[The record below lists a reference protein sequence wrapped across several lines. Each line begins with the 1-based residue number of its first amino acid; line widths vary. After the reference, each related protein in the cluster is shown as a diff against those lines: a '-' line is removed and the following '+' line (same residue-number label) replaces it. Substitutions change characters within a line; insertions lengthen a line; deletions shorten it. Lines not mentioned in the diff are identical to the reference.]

1 MRDEHARA
9 YWKANVR
16 ILTILMS
23 IWFFISF
30 VCGILLA
37 DFLDN
42 FRFAGFKLGFW
53 IAQQGSIYVFVIL
66 ILVYLVWMDRLDAR
80 YTRDKGAHNKS
91 ATDNNPG
98 NNNNADQ
105 KHPPEDQA

>member
-1 MRDEHARA
+1 MQDEHARA

-16 ILTILMS
+16 ILTTLLS

-53 IAQQGSIYVFVIL
+53 IAQQGSIYVFMVL
-66 ILVYLVWMDRLDAR
+66 IVVYVFWMDKLDSR
-80 YTRDKGAHNKS
+80 YQTNTKAANLKAAKS
-91 ATDNNPG
+91 QSASDEG
-98 NNNNADQ
+98 SQ
-105 KHPPEDQA
+105 S

>member
-53 IAQQGSIYVFVIL
+53 IAQQGSIYVCVIL

-80 YTRDKGAHNKS
+80 YSRDKNKS
-91 ATDNNPG
+91 
-98 NNNNADQ
+98 DQ
-105 KHPPEDQA
+105 SSPAPEDQA

>member
-1 MRDEHARA
+1 MRDQHAKA
-9 YWKANVR
+9 YWKANVK
-16 ILTILMS
+16 ILVTLLS

-66 ILVYLVWMDRLDAR
+66 IIVYLFWMDKLDAR
-80 YTRDKGAHNKS
+80 YQRDKAADKSANKTRDE
-91 ATDNNPG
+91 
-98 NNNNADQ
+98 NNNSSSGDRS
-105 KHPPEDQA
+105 

>member
-16 ILTILMS
+16 ILTTLLS
-23 IWFFISF
+23 VWFFISF

-53 IAQQGSIYVFVIL
+53 IAQQGSIYVFIVL
-66 ILVYLVWMDRLDAR
+66 IIVYVFWMDKLDSR
-80 YTRDKGAHNKS
+80 YQANTKAANLQAAISQELSDEDKQS
-91 ATDNNPG
+91 
-98 NNNNADQ
+98 
-105 KHPPEDQA
+105 

>member
-80 YTRDKGAHNKS
+80 YTRDKGAQTRN
-91 ATDNNPG
+91 ATDNSPG
-98 NNNNADQ
+98 NTGNADQ

>member
-1 MRDEHARA
+1 M
-9 YWKANVR
+9 
-16 ILTILMS
+16 LMS
-23 IWFFISF
+23 IWSFISF

-80 YTRDKGAHNKS
+80 YTRDKSTHDKNMHDKRALD
-91 ATDNNPG
+91 ADEP
-98 NNNNADQ
+98 DQ
-105 KHPPEDQA
+105 KQSPEDPA

>member
-1 MRDEHARA
+1 MREEHARA

-30 VCGILLA
+30 ICGILLA

-66 ILVYLVWMDRLDAR
+66 ILVYLVCMDRLDAR
-80 YTRDKGAHNKS
+80 YTRDKSAHDSKRRDAS
-91 ATDNNPG
+91 APAANDS
-98 NNNNADQ
+98 
-105 KHPPEDQA
+105 PEDPA

>member
-16 ILTILMS
+16 ILTTLLS

-37 DFLDN
+37 DFLDQ

-53 IAQQGSIYVFVIL
+53 IAQQGSIYVFIVL
-66 ILVYLVWMDRLDAR
+66 IIVYVFWMDRLDAR
-80 YTRDKGAHNKS
+80 YKDSMGKS
-91 ATDNNPG
+91 AARSNTTNEQEESNP
-98 NNNNADQ
+98 
-105 KHPPEDQA
+105 

>member
-16 ILTILMS
+16 ILTTLLS
-23 IWFFISF
+23 IWFFVSF

-42 FRFAGFKLGFW
+42 FRFAVFKLGFW
-53 IAQQGSIYVFVIL
+53 IAQQGSIYVFMVL
-66 ILVYLVWMDRLDAR
+66 IIVYVFWMDKLDSR
-80 YTRDKGAHNKS
+80 YQANTKAANLKAADSQS
-91 ATDNNPG
+91 AS
-98 NNNNADQ
+98 A
-105 KHPPEDQA
+105 EDSQS

>member
-16 ILTILMS
+16 ILTVLMS

-80 YTRDKGAHNKS
+80 YTRDKSTHDRNIR
-91 ATDNNPG
+91 D
-98 NNNNADQ
+98 AD
-105 KHPPEDQA
+105 KPESTHSPEDPV

>member
-16 ILTILMS
+16 ILTTLLS

-37 DFLDN
+37 DFLDQ

-53 IAQQGSIYVFVIL
+53 IAQQGSIYVFIIL
-66 ILVYLVWMDRLDAR
+66 IIVYVFWMDKLDAR
-80 YTRDKGAHNKS
+80 YKDSMSKTAAKTKAQEESDS
-91 ATDNNPG
+91 
-98 NNNNADQ
+98 
-105 KHPPEDQA
+105 

>member
-16 ILTILMS
+16 ILATLLS
-23 IWFFISF
+23 IWFFVSF

-53 IAQQGSIYVFVIL
+53 IAQQGSIYVFMVL
-66 ILVYLVWMDRLDAR
+66 IIVYVFWMDKLDSR
-80 YTRDKGAHNKS
+80 YQANTKAANLKAADSQS
-91 ATDNNPG
+91 AS
-98 NNNNADQ
+98 A
-105 KHPPEDQA
+105 EDSQS

>member
-53 IAQQGSIYVFVIL
+53 IAQQGSIYVFVII

-80 YTRDKGAHNKS
+80 YTRNKNTQNKNTQNTSTPDKRD
-91 ATDNNPG
+91 TDPIH
-98 NNNNADQ
+98 Q
-105 KHPPEDQA
+105 PEDQA

>member
-16 ILTILMS
+16 ILTTLLS

-37 DFLDN
+37 DFLDQ

-53 IAQQGSIYVFVIL
+53 IAQQGSIYVFIIL
-66 ILVYLVWMDRLDAR
+66 IIVYVLWMDRLDAR
-80 YTRDKGAHNKS
+80 YKDSMDKS
-91 ATDNNPG
+91 AAR
-98 NNNNADQ
+98 AD
-105 KHPPEDQA
+105 KSGEREESKP

>member
-16 ILTILMS
+16 ILATLLS

-37 DFLDN
+37 DYLDN

-53 IAQQGSIYVFVIL
+53 IAQQGSIYVFMVL
-66 ILVYLVWMDRLDAR
+66 IIVYVFWMDKLDSRYQAR
-80 YTRDKGAHNKS
+80 TAAGSLNAAASKS
-91 ATDNNPG
+91 ASEEES
-98 NNNNADQ
+98 Q
-105 KHPPEDQA
+105 S

>member
-1 MRDEHARA
+1 MRDQHAKA
-9 YWKANVR
+9 YWKANVK
-16 ILTILMS
+16 ILVTLLS

-66 ILVYLVWMDRLDAR
+66 IIVYLFWMDKLDAR
-80 YTRDKGAHNKS
+80 YQRDKAADKSENK
-91 ATDNNPG
+91 TLDETNNSSG
-98 NNNNADQ
+98 DSS
-105 KHPPEDQA
+105 

>member
-16 ILTILMS
+16 ILTTLLS
-23 IWFFISF
+23 IWFFVSF

-53 IAQQGSIYVFVIL
+53 IAQQGSIYVFMVL
-66 ILVYLVWMDRLDAR
+66 IIVYVFWMDKLDSR
-80 YTRDKGAHNKS
+80 YQANTKAANLKAADIQS
-91 ATDNNPG
+91 AS
-98 NNNNADQ
+98 A
-105 KHPPEDQA
+105 EDSQS

>member
-66 ILVYLVWMDRLDAR
+66 ILVYLVLMDRLDAQ
-80 YTRDKGAHNKS
+80 YTRNKK
-91 ATDNNPG
+91 TG
-98 NNNNADQ
+98 NHIDSDSNNADQ
-105 KHPPEDQA
+105 KHPPEGQA

>member
-1 MRDEHARA
+1 MREEHARA

-16 ILTILMS
+16 ILTTLLS
-23 IWFFISF
+23 IWFFVSF

-53 IAQQGSIYVFVIL
+53 IAQQGSIYVFMVL
-66 ILVYLVWMDRLDAR
+66 IIVYVFWMDKLDSR
-80 YTRDKGAHNKS
+80 YQANTKAANLKAADSQS
-91 ATDNNPG
+91 AS
-98 NNNNADQ
+98 A
-105 KHPPEDQA
+105 EDSQS

>member
-16 ILTILMS
+16 ILTTLLS

-37 DFLDN
+37 DFLDQ

-66 ILVYLVWMDRLDAR
+66 IIVYVFWMDKLDAR
-80 YTRDKGAHNKS
+80 YKDSVSKTAGETAAKIKEQEESRS
-91 ATDNNPG
+91 
-98 NNNNADQ
+98 
-105 KHPPEDQA
+105 

>member
-66 ILVYLVWMDRLDAR
+66 ILVYLVLMDRLDAQ
-80 YTRDKGAHNKS
+80 YTRNKNRG
-91 ATDNNPG
+91 NNST
-98 NNNNADQ
+98 NNNADQ
-105 KHPPEDQA
+105 QLPPEDQA